1 MDYQRR
7 RSSIITAKRLKRI
20 LVYSAF
26 VMIEHGLEGVPQSQ
40 RTPVGRRP

>member
-1 MDYQRR
+1 MDYQQR

-26 VMIEHGLEGVPQSQ
+26 VMMEHGLGSVPQSQ
-40 RTPVGRRP
+40 HALVGCRP